1 MNRRYVYCGHGRQRN
16 RRFRFRATARR
27 RCKPLGEP
35 VDFDVRGLGRQL
47 PRTEAPEGWIKK
59 IERRREGKVWVGF
72 FHLWTTDANGR
83 RVRQKKEKTLGP
95 ASMPKHEAQSKLAEY
110 IEEYTLCLSQI
121 LSAAGTLTCK
131 PDVRSRYSPEANG
144 QAPEIHRGIG
154 NQEQVLPVPGNQ
166 NRHRSSI
173 GIVAR
178 TVTFRRR
185 AARSGGEARQLAVSQ
200 RRRRVLASAQ
210 AEVPARPWPARGASW
225 IRDNTPGMISR
236 AGTAKPR

>member
-1 MNRRYVYCGHGRQRN
+1 MSWIADHAAA
-16 RRFRFRATARR
+16 FRVKSGPTLRGIRHLRR
-27 RCKPLGEP
+27 RTRGNNCTACFASQGPL
-35 VDFDVRGLGRQL
+35 
-47 PRTEAPEGWIKK
+47 
-59 IERRREGKVWVGF
+59 
-72 FHLWTTDANGR
+72 
-83 RVRQKKEKTLGP
+83 
-95 ASMPKHEAQSKLAEY
+95 SM
-110 IEEYTLCLSQI
+110 TLCLSQI

-131 PDVRSRYSPEANG
+131 PDVRSRYSREANG
-144 QAPEIHRGIG
+144 QAPEIHREIG

-178 TVTFRRR
+178 TVTFRLR
-185 AARSGGEARQLAVSQ
+185 AARSGGEARQLEESQ